1 VLSIW
6 SRMKRRFSVLAVA
19 WAMACCVVLQS
30 LPAAGDDP
38 TTAECLAASEDS
50 FTSRSMHRFRMER
63 SQLLMCSAPSCPADV
78 RLECI
83 RRADETNAAIPT
95 IVFEAKDAAGNDL
108 GAVRVT
114 MDGEVL
120 AERLEGMALDV
131 DPGEHRFVFETAGS
145 LAVRKTFIISVSQ
158 KGRRETITFGPPVS
172 SRGAEM
178 PSTEVS
184 SGLGTQK
191 ILALVAEGIGAV
203 GLGVGSA
210 FGLVALST
218 KNDAESVCPNL
229 CVNASGVNKW
239 SDAKRAADV
248 STVAF
253 LAGGLALAGG
263 AVLWF
268 TARTAP
274 LMGDATVAIGIGPA
288 SLQAKGTW

>member
-1 VLSIW
+1 
-6 SRMKRRFSVLAVA
+6 MKRRFSVIAVA
-19 WAMACCVVLQS
+19 VAMASCVMLQS
-30 LPAAGDDP
+30 RRAAAGDS

-63 SQLLMCSAPSCPADV
+63 SQLLTCSAPSCPADV
-78 RLECI
+78 RRECM
-83 RRADETNAAIPT
+83 RRADEINIPT

-131 DPGEHRFVFETAGS
+131 DPGEHSFVFETAGS
-145 LAVRKTFIISVSQ
+145 PAVRKTFIISVSQ
-158 KGRRETITFGPPVS
+158 KDRRETITFGPPVS
-172 SRGAEM
+172 SLGAEM

-191 ILALVAEGIGAV
+191 ILALVAEGLGAV

-210 FGLVALST
+210 FGVVALSR
-218 KNDAESVCPNL
+218 KNDAESACPNL
-229 CVNASGVNKW
+229 CMDASGVNKW
-239 SDAKRAADV
+239 SDAKRAADI

-253 LAGGLALAGG
+253 VVGGIALAGG

-274 LMGDATVAIGIGPA
+274 PTGAPTAAIGIGPA
-288 SLQAKGTW
+288 SLQVKATW